1 MVAVRWRAAGAAAAL
16 VLGTL
21 AAHWL
26 RRLKRPQQNKIAEMA
41 RDPRGEQ
48 KIELH
53 RVAEFLTLFVFLRP
67 GYVVH
72 TDHKATM

>member
-1 MVAVRWRAAGAAAAL
+1 MVAVRWRTGAASVAGAAL

-41 RDPRGEQ
+41 RDPRGEKKGAQ
-48 KIELH
+48 LH
-53 RVAEFLTLFVFLRP
+53 
-67 GYVVH
+67 
-72 TDHKATM
+72 